1 MTRPVRSAGPIE
13 AGRDWWNARAPR
25 ERWMLAA
32 MTASIAVFLTWF
44 AVLAPLDAALERAG
58 ARLVAATRAAAE
70 VETALASLPPEGAQS
85 TRLTPAAHFALITD
99 TAAVAGVGVEHQSPD
114 SGGGLEIDIDASD
127 TGTLFA
133 WLDTLRLEHRVAPL
147 AVRIERRDGRLRG
160 SLRFPPP

>member
-1 MTRPVRSAGPIE
+1 MTRPARGPGPID

-32 MTASIAVFLTWF
+32 MAASIAVFLAWF
-44 AVLAPLDAALERAG
+44 AVLTPLESALERGG
-58 ARLVAATRAAAE
+58 ARLAAATRSAAE
-70 VETALASLPPEGAQS
+70 VEAALASLPPEGVQS
-85 TRLTPAAHFALITD
+85 GLTPAAHFALITD

-114 SGGGLEIDIDASD
+114 SGGGLEIDFDASD